1 MFREMPIS
9 FEFLRGVLGVL
20 CVIFAHMAGRSA
32 VGVRQGRQKL
42 STLYGWVFRAAACA
56 IALSLRHPL
65 DAIDV
70 GGWVLSAAAIGA
82 GWWDASRE
90 RKPEDLTHQIFP
102 E

>member
-1 MFREMPIS
+1 MT
-9 FEFLRGVLGVL
+9 
-20 CVIFAHMAGRSA
+20 GRSA
-32 VGVRQGRQKL
+32 AAVHKGGQKL
-42 STLYGWVFRAAACA
+42 SKLYGWVFRAAACA

-70 GGWVLSAAAIGA
+70 GVWVLSAAAIGA

-90 RKPEDLTHQIFP
+90 RKPENLTHEIFP

>member
-1 MFREMPIS
+1 MPVS

-20 CVIFAHMAGRSA
+20 CVLFAHMAGRSA
-32 VGVRQGRQKL
+32 AAVRKHQQKL
-42 STLYGWVFRAAACA
+42 SRFYGWIFRAAACA
-56 IALSLRHPL
+56 VALSLRHAL

-70 GGWVLSAAAIGA
+70 GVWILSLAALAA

-90 RKPEDLTHQIFP
+90 RHTEDLTREIFP